1 MVCTELVEAVK
12 QQISAVEQ
20 RRKMQLDRLE
30 RIHMVKVAQLEEQE
44 KGIRQCMLVLEQTV
58 FRLEASLHSLSGME
72 VIETNKVESDSI
84 S

>member
-58 FRLEASLHSLSGME
+58 SRLEASLHSPRDID
-72 VIETNKVESDSI
+72 VIETKRGGDSI
-84 S
+84 F